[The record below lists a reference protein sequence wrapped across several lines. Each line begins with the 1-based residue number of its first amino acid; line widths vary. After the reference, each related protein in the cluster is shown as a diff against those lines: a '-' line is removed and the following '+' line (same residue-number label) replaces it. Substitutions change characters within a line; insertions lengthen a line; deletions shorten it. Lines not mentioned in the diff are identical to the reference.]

1 MDRRGRAGQKQRG
14 GECRMAQCVTAQ
26 HRHTAKLGGGG
37 SLHFVGGLFIDP
49 FIMPVQAAPCAA
61 HMASQLGSSIHRRGV
76 SVALSEKH
84 LRPEPCAAVLPP
96 GRLVSDVGAQ
106 DRRASDKK
114 AIMKCLSRKYPPLC
128 DHEWSRYWD
137 RAVLHFRQVSYYC

>member
-1 MDRRGRAGQKQRG
+1 M
-14 GECRMAQCVTAQ
+14 TAQ

-37 SLHFVGGLFIDP
+37 SLHIVGGLFIDP

-84 LRPEPCAAVLPP
+84 LRPEPCAAMLPP
-96 GRLVSDVGAQ
+96 GGLVSDVGAQ
-106 DRRASDKK
+106 DSSTNNNKVA
-114 AIMKCLSRKYPPLC
+114 
-128 DHEWSRYWD
+128 
-137 RAVLHFRQVSYYC
+137 